1 MPSRRR
7 RIYWD
12 SNCWLSLIS
21 AVPERVSILESLL
34 SDSKSKLGDID
45 LVTSIISKAEVAF
58 AQSEYQGNQ
67 IDPSVEDAIDAL
79 WADRSAVTIIE
90 FHDLIALEARELIRS
105 GLHREW
111 SLKPMDA
118 IHLATAK
125 WFGVDEFHTYDKGLI
140 KEGLSAHL
148 GFPIRNPAVT
158 GLSVPPQL
166 GLSIDPD
173 NEELQ
178 RF

>member
-12 SNCWLSLIS
+12 SDCWLSLIN

-34 SDSKSKLGDID
+34 SDSKSKLGDIE
-45 LVTSIISKAEVAF
+45 LVTSIISKVEVAF

-79 WADRSAVTIIE
+79 WADRSAVTLIE
-90 FHDLIALEARELIRS
+90 FHDLIGLEARELIRS
-105 GLHREW
+105 GRHQGWR
-111 SLKPMDA
+111 LKPMDA
-118 IHLATAK
+118 VHLATAK
-125 WFGVDEFHTYDKGLI
+125 WFGVDEFHAYDKELI
-140 KEGLSAHL
+140 KESLSAHL
-148 GFPIRNPAVT
+148 EFPIKNPAVT

-166 GLSIDPD
+166 GLPIDPD
-173 NEELQ
+173 DEELQ
-178 RF
+178 QF

>member
-12 SNCWLSLIS
+12 SNCWLSLINVIPDR
-21 AVPERVSILESLL
+21 APVLKLLL
-34 SDSKSKLGDID
+34 SDSKNELGDIA
-45 LVTSIISKAEVAF
+45 LVTSVISKVEVAF
-58 AQSEYQGNQ
+58 AQSEYQGGQ
-67 IDPSVEDAIDAL
+67 PDRTVEEAIDAL

-90 FHDLIALEARELIRS
+90 THDQIALEARGLIRS
-105 GLHREW
+105 GRHQGWR
-111 SLKPMDA
+111 LKPMDA
-118 IHLATAK
+118 VHLATAK
-125 WFGVDEFHTYDKGLI
+125 WFGVDEFHTYDKELI
-140 KEGLSAHL
+140 KESLSAHL
-148 GFPIRNPAVT
+148 EFPIKNPAVT

-166 GLSIDPD
+166 GFSIDPN

>member
-7 RIYWD
+7 KIYWD
-12 SNCWLSLIS
+12 SDCWLSLIN

-34 SDSKSKLGDID
+34 SDSKSKLGDIE
-45 LVTSIISKAEVAF
+45 LVTSVIAKVEVAF

-79 WADRSAVTIIE
+79 WADTAVTLIE
-90 FHDLIALEARELIRS
+90 FHDLIALEARGLVRS
-105 GLHREW
+105 GLHQAW
-111 SLKPMDA
+111 SLKPLDA

-125 WFGVDEFHTYDKGLI
+125 WFDVDEFHTYDKRLI
-140 KEGLSAHL
+140 KEGL

-173 NEELQ
+173 DEELQ

>member
-12 SNCWLSLIS
+12 SNCWLYLIS
-21 AVPERVSILESLL
+21 ADPGKLPILEVLL
-34 SDSKSKLGDID
+34 SDRKNELGDIE
-45 LVTSIISKAEVAF
+45 LVTSVISKVEVAF
-58 AQSEYQGNQ
+58 PQSEYQGNQ
-67 IDPSVEDAIDAL
+67 IDPSVEDAIDDF
-79 WADRSAVTIIE
+79 WANTAVTLIE
-90 FHDLIALEARELIRS
+90 THDQIALEARRLVRS
-105 GLHREW
+105 GLHGKW
-111 SLKPMDA
+111 SLKPLDA

-125 WFGVDEFHTYDKGLI
+125 WFDVDEFHTYDKRLI

-148 GFPIRNPAVT
+148 GFPIENPAVT

-166 GLSIDPD
+166 GLPIDPND
-173 NEELQ
+173 EEPQ